1 MTRTVQ
7 SGRGGQTKGSLMGA
21 HWCTVSTC
29 PKLHF
34 LLDGFCSSINFITF
48 RLHSASLHWGKPCL
62 FHVPGETSFAL
73 FLSKSRIVTKGG
85 KDKTTGKLC
94 SIFECLCTAAA
105 AAGNERRMHDREGN
119 GNGQFTYSL
128 DLTIMANGWICW
140 IRSPLAQMM
149 PARVTLRSSL
159 SCAARVG
166 GEMEET
172 KEREENISKC
182 NHGLKKDIGS
192 SIGGKEGK
200 SKHGHVFSLPSSV
213 TLLTTSL
220 PPAPPPPPSFPN
232 LRPLKECGIPPFSY
246 QNRSPSR
253 RENRE

>member
-7 SGRGGQTKGSLMGA
+7 SGRGGQSKGSLMGA

-48 RLHSASLHWGKPCL
+48 RLHSAPLHWGKPCL

-73 FLSKSRIVTKGG
+73 SPRAVSSIKEE

-94 SIFECLCTAAA
+94 SIFECPCTA
-105 AAGNERRMHDREGN
+105 AAGNERHDREAI
-119 GNGQFTYSL
+119 GQFTYSL

-149 PARVTLRSSL
+149 PARVTFRSSL

-166 GEMEET
+166 EERD
-172 KEREENISKC
+172 KGKREREERILARAIMGC
-182 NHGLKKDIGS
+182 WKDIGS
-192 SIGGKEGK
+192 AIGGQEGK
-200 SKHGHVFSLPSSV
+200 SNVRTCILSSV
-213 TLLTTSL
+213 VCYHCSQL
-220 PPAPPPPPSFPN
+220 PFRPSPYSFPN

-253 RENRE
+253 RGNAE